1 MAQDDGEIG
10 RSGGLLEDAAPQRA
24 QGRGE
29 IHVWGISKTGPL
41 SIIGRSPKAHGSQKT
56 NVEHGKPSLPRS
68 TRLVIA
74 IPPPAL
80 ALDLDHSRPRR
91 LGLGQGD
98 GEHAVDVASFG
109 LAAIDGGR
117 KHEGAAVRADA
128 SFRSQ
133 VVLTLL
139 LALGFP
145 LGVDGER
152 VAFQLYLDVLRAV
165 AGKVNPHLDFALGFD
180 DVGGRIQRDLLAV
193 PAREITKQI
202 VEFGAQT
209 QRRAKREDF
218 GTTTISIPTDNHVS
232 FLQCMRP
239 VGAVF
244 RETIPN
250 ALSRRVE
257 TPNFSLIY

>member
-1 MAQDDGEIG
+1 MSGEYQRPG
-10 RSGGLLEDAAPQRA
+10 RCGSSVDMDPKKRMSSAER
-24 QGRGE
+24 
-29 IHVWGISKTGPL
+29 
-41 SIIGRSPKAHGSQKT
+41 SI
-56 NVEHGKPSLPRS
+56 PSAFD
-68 TRLVIA
+68 TLVTA

-98 GEHAVDVASFG
+98 GEHAVDVASLG

-117 KHEGAAVRADA
+117 KDEGAAVHAEA

-165 AGKVNPHLDFALGFD
+165 AGKVDLHLDFALGFD

-193 PAREITKQI
+193 PVREITKQI

-218 GTTTISIPTDNHVS
+218 RTATISIPTDNHVS